1 MEMMHHMPSSR
12 YNKDPVEEI
21 FLYNCI
27 EDHDLLFS
35 GYNVIIIFGQL
46 QEYNWRDSLP
56 ASNYEFVGN
65 DPIKFCQQGTVKV
78 GYVLFQSI

>member
-1 MEMMHHMPSSR
+1 
-12 YNKDPVEEI
+12 
-21 FLYNCI
+21 
-27 EDHDLLFS
+27 
-35 GYNVIIIFGQL
+35 L
-46 QEYNWRDSLP
+46 QECNWRDSLP